1 MCPNSIG
8 HGGMRKNSNAML
20 SPVRQALHENHRALN
35 GRSKPSR
42 KTPISSITTSLSSSM
57 EKRSPL
63 LITIPRLRSS
73 SKIRSSRNSKSG
85 CSNSSTSA
93 FNTIDIALVCFH
105 ARMGKVCSNLTRRFR
120 MGNPITEP
128 RINWKYLNAFA
139 KLVGVLPIG
148 KPLNFYS
155 FTGKDGSEIIAKDD
169 CPPLYAPWTIDFFF
183 LADIH
188 NFGFWNGEEKYEGP
202 LFGTLGGKKVKG
214 SDLLYKLLL
223 RAFIRDPFEL
233 SGPWLR
239 SLSKKRWEEI
249 MTDDNGG
256 VTLLATN
263 ERWELTRALG
273 EWFIAHTP
281 PAHMGSRWV
290 ANIVSAF
297 HRPAQQMLSRLTDP
311 VRGVPGFKEDPL
323 KKKAL
328 LFMMTLAN
336 RPEHFLIPEKSFV
349 WRPIVD
355 YHLMRLALR
364 LGLVMLP

>member
-1 MCPNSIG
+1 
-8 HGGMRKNSNAML
+8 
-20 SPVRQALHENHRALN
+20 
-35 GRSKPSR
+35 
-42 KTPISSITTSLSSSM
+42 
-57 EKRSPL
+57 
-63 LITIPRLRSS
+63 
-73 SKIRSSRNSKSG
+73 
-85 CSNSSTSA
+85 
-93 FNTIDIALVCFH
+93 
-105 ARMGKVCSNLTRRFR
+105 

-239 SLSKKRWEEI
+239 ALSKKRWEEI

-336 RPEHFLIPEKSFV
+336 QPEHFLIPEKSFV

-364 LGLVMLP
+364 LGLVMLPTDWVSENTERKFTSPKREKAVRRMVFRAVEQIIKKSGRPMAEIDNTMWSARRFCQEVEEPNCAQCAFRNSCAQRTELFQPIIRTTAY